1 MTQIPGPATIGR
13 ISTHV
18 LDTTL
23 GRPAGGIPAILEHI
37 APDGTSLEVGHG
49 TTDADG
55 RIHQLNA
62 FALPPGEYRLVL
74 VTGGYFNDNQAAVFY
89 PAITVQF
96 LLSGDRMHYHIA
108 VLASTYSYSTYLGS

>member
-1 MTQIPGPATIGR
+1 MTSAPAAIR
-13 ISTHV
+13 RLSTHV

-23 GRPAGGIPAILEHI
+23 GRPAAGIPAVLEHI
-37 APDGTSLEVGHG
+37 APDGTSTEVGHG
-49 TTDADG
+49 TTDTDG
-55 RIHQLNA
+55 RIIQLNSVNLA
-62 FALPPGEYRLVL
+62 PGEYRLVL

-96 LLSGDRMHYHIA
+96 LLSGDRAHYHIA

>member
-1 MTQIPGPATIGR
+1 MSSGTGATIGR
-13 ISTHV
+13 LSTHV

-23 GRPAGGIPAILEHI
+23 GRPAAGIPVVLEHI
-37 APDGTSLEVGHG
+37 APDGSSTEVGHG
-49 TTDADG
+49 TTDLDG
-55 RIHQLNA
+55 RIHQVNA
-62 FALPPGEYRLVL
+62 ANLTQGEYRLVL

-96 LLSGDRMHYHIA
+96 LLSGDRAHYHIA